1 MKIRSFIIAIASV
14 VVIQSC
20 SSTPEC
26 VDYWKSYVS
35 RQVSSDISELLE
47 QNASNADFDV
57 SPFGE
62 NEYYKK
68 QAVAFYLESLYKYEH
83 YYASDEGTD
92 KKWSDPEA
100 YINDYVLENYYKVH
114 YDNRWNKLD
123 IYHHSVTGDPLHINE
138 ENYGDGMQDAID
150 FLNYSYEHPDITI
163 SNLMKI
169 IPSFEDVEDYMVSRC
184 SVLEC
189 EKNTDS
195 SNKYV
200 KVYDVIYMVQCDSFL
215 GNYILAEVSIDDND
229 YTEIKI
235 LRQKDNLIDLLK

>member
-14 VVIQSC
+14 AIIHSC
-20 SSTPEC
+20 SGTPEC

-35 RQVSSDISELLE
+35 RRVSSDISELLE

-62 NEYYKK
+62 GEYYKK
-68 QAVAFYLESLYKYEH
+68 QAIAFYIESLQSYKNCYGYEKE
-83 YYASDEGTD
+83 SD
-92 KKWSDPEA
+92 KKWSDPESD
-100 YINDYVLENYYKVH
+100 INDYVLKYYKVT
-114 YDNRWNKLD
+114 YDNRWNELE

-169 IPSFEDVEDYMVSRC
+169 IPSFEDVENYMVSRC